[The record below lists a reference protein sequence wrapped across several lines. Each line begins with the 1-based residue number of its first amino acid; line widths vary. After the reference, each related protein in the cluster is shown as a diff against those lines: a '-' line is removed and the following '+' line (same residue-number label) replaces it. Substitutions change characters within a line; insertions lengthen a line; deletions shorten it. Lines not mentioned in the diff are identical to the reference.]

1 MSEHHDRPDDHR
13 GSGEAPVDESI
24 DDETPGDGPAGG
36 DEKTEDR
43 LEADN
48 AVEEDQIRALDPD
61 APTG

>member
-1 MSEHHDRPDDHR
+1 MSEHHDRPDEHADR
-13 GSGEAPVDESI
+13 EELVGGTPDEGSA
-24 DDETPGDGPAGG
+24 DDRPAGG

-43 LEADN
+43 VEADN

>member
-1 MSEHHDRPDDHR
+1 MSEHHDRPDEHDQT
-13 GSGEAPVDESI
+13 G
-24 DDETPGDGPAGG
+24 ETPVGETSGDGPAGG
-36 DEKTEDR
+36 DEKTENR

>member
-1 MSEHHDRPDDHR
+1 MSEHHDRPHEHADPDELV
-13 GSGEAPVDESI
+13 GEG
-24 DDETPGDGPAGG
+24 TPGEGQADDRPAGG